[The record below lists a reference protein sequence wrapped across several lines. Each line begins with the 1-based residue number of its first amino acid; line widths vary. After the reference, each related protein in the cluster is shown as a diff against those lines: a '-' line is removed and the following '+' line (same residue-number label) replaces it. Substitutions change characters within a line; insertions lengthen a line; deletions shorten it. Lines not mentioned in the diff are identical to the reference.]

1 MSLRPERRFNVSR
14 GVGDTRT
21 QLRTRIQDPEERS
34 PHPTRPILRCYGFKC
49 PARCNAGTHQ
59 PATRAA
65 FAPVRFRRLTSH
77 WGNTDVQTGRYEPG
91 IPVSIQS
98 KSGTGG
104 FVSDDQEGGNW
115 PTCQWAQSGD
125 PNVKLSDTGAEN
137 PTFTTPTSLT
147 QDTTLEFTL
156 QVTDR
161 GDLTDEDTVSVTI
174 LTGG

>member
-1 MSLRPERRFNVSR
+1 MSLRPERRSNVSR
-14 GVGDTRT
+14 GAEDTRA

-59 PATRAA
+59 AATRAA

-77 WGNTDVQTGRYEPG
+77 WDNTHVQTGRYKPG

-104 FVSDDQEGGNW
+104 FASDDQSDDQEGGDR
-115 PTCQWAQSGD
+115 PTYRWAQSDD
-125 PNVKLSDTGAEN
+125 PNVMLPDTGAEN
-137 PTFTTPTSLT
+137 PTFTAPTTSPKT
-147 QDTTLEFTL
+147 Q
-156 QVTDR
+156 R
-161 GDLTDEDTVSVTI
+161 WSSRCR
-174 LTGG
+174 